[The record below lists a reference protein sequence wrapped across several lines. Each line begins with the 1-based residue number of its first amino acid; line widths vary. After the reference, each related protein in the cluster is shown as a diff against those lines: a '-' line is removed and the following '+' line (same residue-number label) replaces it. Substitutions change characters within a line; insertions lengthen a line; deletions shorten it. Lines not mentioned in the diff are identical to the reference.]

1 MTLPGEDYH
10 YAMAPIERLKEL
22 KATAKRQ
29 NNAKQAG
36 VMALFYPDLADQTRF
51 VLILR
56 NSYPGVHSAQVS
68 FPGGQFEANDGDLQ
82 TTALRETEEEVGV
95 PISTVQIV
103 RPLTQIYIPPSN
115 FMVSPF
121 MGLLEQTPHFR
132 PDPSEVQD
140 IIEVPLKQLMDSR
153 SRITR
158 KLSTSYANS
167 IEVPAFDLQGHVV
180 WGATAMM
187 LNEARE
193 MLSRLSLPA

>member
-1 MTLPGEDYH
+1 MPLPGEDLH
-10 YAMAPIERLKEL
+10 YAMAPVERLKEL
-22 KATAKRQ
+22 KATARRQ
-29 NNAKQAG
+29 NTARRAG
-36 VMALFYPDLADQTRF
+36 VLALFYPDSAKQTRF

-56 NSYPGVHSAQVS
+56 NAYPGVHSAQVS
-68 FPGGQFEANDGDLQ
+68 FPGGQFETHDTDLQ
-82 TTALRETEEEVGV
+82 TTALRETQEEIGV
-95 PISTVQIV
+95 QVDEVQIV

-121 MGLLEQTPHFR
+121 LGIIDRTPHFI

-140 IIEVPLKQLMDSR
+140 VIEVPLQQLMDEQ

-158 KLSTSYANS
+158 NLTTSYAQS

-193 MLSRLSLPA
+193 MLSGLWLPG

>member
-1 MTLPGEDYH
+1 MPLPGEEYH

-36 VMALFYPDLADQTRF
+36 VMALFYPDRADQTNF
-51 VLILR
+51 ILILR
-56 NSYPGVHSAQVS
+56 NSYPGVHSAQVG
-68 FPGGQFEANDGDLQ
+68 FPGGQFEANDGDLKN
-82 TTALRETEEEVGV
+82 TALRETEEEVGV
-95 PISTVQIV
+95 PGKAIQII

-115 FMVSPF
+115 FMVSPYL
-121 MGLLEQTPHFR
+121 GLLDHTPKFI

-140 IIEVPLKQLMDSR
+140 IIQVPLKQLLDDSA
-153 SRITR
+153 RITR
-158 KLSTSYANS
+158 KLSTSYASS

-193 MLSRLSLPA
+193 MLSRL

>member
-1 MTLPGEDYH
+1 MPLPGEEYH

-36 VMALFYPDLADQTRF
+36 VMALFYPDRADQTNF

-56 NSYPGVHSAQVS
+56 NSYPGVHSAQVG
-68 FPGGQFEANDGDLQ
+68 FPGGQFEANDGDLKN
-82 TTALRETEEEVGV
+82 TALRETEEEVGV
-95 PISTVQIV
+95 PGKAIQII

-115 FMVSPF
+115 FMVSPYL
-121 MGLLEQTPHFR
+121 GLLDHTPKFI

-140 IIEVPLKQLMDSR
+140 IIQVPLKQLLDDSA
-153 SRITR
+153 RITR
-158 KLSTSYANS
+158 KLSTSYASS

-193 MLSRLSLPA
+193 MLSRL